1 VTATPILRTGERILN
16 VAAHGRRVRLTL
28 DERPGTRP
36 TCLFLDAWSAAEA
49 RRVAVL
55 INDALRR
62 GEV

>member
-1 VTATPILRTGERILN
+1 MTAAPANQTGERILN
-16 VAAHGRRVRLTL
+16 VAALGRRVRLTL

-55 INDALRR
+55 IGNALRR
-62 GEV
+62 GGV